1 MGMQRACGS
10 AIPRQLVPGQ
20 SNWPAG
26 WNDLNDPP
34 DLIYLA
40 GDPNTVTMPTI
51 AMVGT
56 RRATVRGLA
65 VAHRLAHDLAWYG
78 WVVVS
83 GLALGIDGAAHRG
96 ALAAGG
102 RTVAVMATGLDRT
115 YPREHRRLRD
125 RIEQSGCVVTEYP
138 ATTRPT
144 RYRFPQ
150 RNRLI
155 AALARAVIV
164 VEAPARSG
172 ALCTAEHAV
181 DLGREVFAV
190 PGPVDRVQSRGCH
203 HLLRDGAQLIESATD
218 VTAVLGF
225 PGDAPS
231 VTATAAGPPLPLAG
245 SAARWIFDRLD
256 LDGVSHDT
264 LRQRWPG
271 NDQTWCEGL
280 LALETAR
287 LIRRLPGGR
296 LARSIWHS

>member
-1 MGMQRACGS
+1 VVANRS
-10 AIPRQLVPGQ
+10 ARGDEPLLLLPGHAG
-20 SNWPAG
+20 WPSG
-26 WNDLNDPP
+26 WNDLTDPP
-34 DLIYLA
+34 RRIYLGGAAEAA
-40 GDPNTVTMPTI
+40 GGPAVAI
-51 AMVGT
+51 VGT

-65 VAHRLAHDLAWYG
+65 VARRLAYDLVGCG

-102 RTVAVMATGLDRT
+102 RTVAVMATGTDRT
-115 YPREHRRLRD
+115 YPGEHRSLRR
-125 RIEQSGCVVTEYP
+125 RIERSGCTVTEYP
-138 ATTRPT
+138 PGSAPT

-172 ALCTAEHAV
+172 ALGTAEHAA

-190 PGPVDRVQSRGCH
+190 PGPVDREQSRGVH
-203 HLLRDGAQLIESATD
+203 RLLREGAHLLESVAD
-218 VTAVLGF
+218 LTALLGY
-225 PGDAPS
+225 P
-231 VTATAAGPPLPLAG
+231 AAVPPALAASPPVPLPLAG

-256 LDGVSHDT
+256 LDGIDYDA
-264 LRQRWPG
+264 LRERWPG
-271 NDQTWCEGL
+271 DDRTWCEGL
-280 LALETAR
+280 LALEAAR